1 MNEIEQTM
9 DGVEDEIPII
19 LESAESNEYDFIIET
34 VRNIKQKSNTIQAIK
49 NITLKKNFDNNQLS

>member
-34 VRNIKQKSNTIQAIK
+34 VRNIKKKINTIQAIK
-49 NITLKKNFDNNQLS
+49 NITLKKNFDNNQFN

>member
-34 VRNIKQKSNTIQAIK
+34 VRNIKKKSNTIQAIK
-49 NITLKKNFDNNQLS
+49 NITLKKNFDNNQFN

>member
-1 MNEIEQTM
+1 M

-49 NITLKKNFDNNQLS
+49 NITLKKNFDNNQFN

>member
-1 MNEIEQTM
+1 M

-34 VRNIKQKSNTIQAIK
+34 VRNIK
-49 NITLKKNFDNNQLS
+49 